1 MFYQLRIIY
10 IAIPKLKKAGY
21 ENTKQTNLVE
31 NWR

>member
-10 IAIPKLKKAGY
+10 ITIPKLKKAGY
-21 ENTKQTNLVE
+21 ENITQTNIVE